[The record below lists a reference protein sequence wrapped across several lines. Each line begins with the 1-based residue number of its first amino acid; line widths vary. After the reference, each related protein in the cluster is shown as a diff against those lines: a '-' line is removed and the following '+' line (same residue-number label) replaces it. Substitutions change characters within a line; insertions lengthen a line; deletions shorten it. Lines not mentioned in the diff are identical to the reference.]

1 MDVTTVKLHK
11 STKTALD
18 KLRGKKDSYDEVVN
32 RLIVQAQNKN
42 LKEELIQAYQ
52 SLGTEDL
59 QLLEEWETASKE
71 IE

>member
-1 MDVTTVKLHK
+1 MEVTTVKLHK
-11 STKTALD
+11 GTKTALD
-18 KLRGKKDSYDEVVN
+18 KLRGENDSYDEVIN
-32 RLIVQAQNKN
+32 KLIAQTENKN